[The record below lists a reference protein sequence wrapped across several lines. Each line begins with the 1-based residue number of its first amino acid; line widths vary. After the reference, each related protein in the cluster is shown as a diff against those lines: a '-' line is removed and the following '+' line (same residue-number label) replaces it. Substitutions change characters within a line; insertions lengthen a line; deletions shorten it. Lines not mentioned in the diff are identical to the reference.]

1 VTLKESFNEL
11 YKAFSELNEV
21 LALANAKS
29 RGLLLEPPVDSLD
42 QVTWK
47 PFMTEQE
54 AITYTKD
61 SVYANITFTT
71 VPARHL
77 RQLSRTG

>member
-1 VTLKESFNEL
+1 MQSQGFATES
-11 YKAFSELNEV
+11 
-21 LALANAKS
+21 
-29 RGLLLEPPVDSLD
+29 PVDSLD

-71 VPARHL
+71 VPARKHL
-77 RQLSRTG
+77 RQLSRTDRY